1 VADGRGVVA
10 HEAEI
15 KDSGCTRRFW
25 NQRCVRGCSG
35 ISAACE
41 AVLAAEII
49 LFRKNALLGMIFHR
63 RNHPD
68 SEESSPRDD
77 FPQKKASCFRRILF
91 QG

>member
-1 VADGRGVVA
+1 MADGRGVAA

-41 AVLAAEII
+41 EVLAAEII
-49 LFRKNALLGMIFHR
+49 LIWKNVLPEIIFQLG
-63 RNHPD
+63 NHPV
-68 SEESSPRDD
+68 SEESSLRDA
-77 FPQKKASCFRRILF
+77 FPEQN
-91 QG
+91 